1 MIDNYKRLPRIRF
14 LLGFTI
20 LLALGAF
27 ALNNAYQKHFNNIPL
42 TASEQHELGI
52 SLLEF
57 PRNMQTIANLPVQ
70 KWASFYVQPSPC
82 NTLCVRTVELLQQIK
97 HEADSLE
104 TDTGLEIQIITE
116 ESSGYSDYWSLVRS
130 VGYANHFD
138 RILMVNPEGQFA
150 GSIIAPY
157 HLAHWKKIDKQLNK

>member
-27 ALNNAYQKHFNNIPL
+27 ALNKAYQKHFNNIPL
-42 TASEQHELGI
+42 TSAEQLELGV

-57 PRNMQTIANLPVQ
+57 PRNMMPIERLAEQ
-70 KWASFYVQPSPC
+70 KWASFYVQPNPC
-82 NTLCVRTVELLQQIK
+82 NTLCVRTLQQLEQIK
-97 HEADSLE
+97 RDADSLE
-104 TDTGLEIQIITE
+104 VSTGLEIQIISE
-116 ESSGYSDYWSLVRS
+116 ESIGYSDYWSLVRS
-130 VGYANHFD
+130 TGYTNHFD

-157 HLAHWKKIDKQLNK
+157 DLAHWQSIDKRLN